1 MKREIT
7 ITMRNPLFWLYIVVV
22 RFRSRIAEIKDKRAL
37 ARKRKIL
44 EIEFKKLNW
53 NDSQIWDMTKFSCG
67 CLDDAVRLLS
77 NRLLEHCRLNDHR
90 LFNDAKQLVISGF
103 DRSWS

>member
-1 MKREIT
+1 MKKEIT

-22 RFRSRIAEIKDKRAL
+22 RFRNRIAKFKDKREL
-37 ARKRKIL
+37 ARKRNLLKK
-44 EIEFKKLNW
+44 EFEALNW
-53 NDSQIWDMTKFSCG
+53 SDSQIWDMTNFSCG

-77 NRLLEHCRLNDHR
+77 NRLLEHCKLCDHR

-103 DRSWS
+103 DRRWS